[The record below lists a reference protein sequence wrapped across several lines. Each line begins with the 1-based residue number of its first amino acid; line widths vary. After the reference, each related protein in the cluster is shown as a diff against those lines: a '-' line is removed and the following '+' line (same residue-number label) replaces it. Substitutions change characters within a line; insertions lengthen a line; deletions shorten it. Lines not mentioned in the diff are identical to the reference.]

1 MALAWDPD
9 SNCRFT
15 LAKVECG
22 LRDRFDDDDGDD
34 DDDDKLRDFR
44 CLLLLI

>member
-34 DDDDKLRDFR
+34 DDDDKLRDRVVVFFS
-44 CLLLLI
+44 

>member
-22 LRDRFDDDDGDD
+22 LRDRFDDDD
-34 DDDDKLRDFR
+34 DDKLRDRVVVFFS
-44 CLLLLI
+44 

>member
-22 LRDRFDDDDGDD
+22 LRDRFDDDDEAD
-34 DDDDKLRDFR
+34 DDDDKLRVIVFFS
-44 CLLLLI
+44 

>member
-22 LRDRFDDDDGDD
+22 LRDRFDDDDEDD
-34 DDDDKLRDFR
+34 DDDDKLRDRVVVFFS
-44 CLLLLI
+44 

>member
-22 LRDRFDDDDGDD
+22 LRDRFDNDDEYD
-34 DDDDKLRDFR
+34 DDDDKLRDRVVVFFS
-44 CLLLLI
+44 

>member
-34 DDDDKLRDFR
+34 EDDDKLRDRVFVFFS
-44 CLLLLI
+44 

>member
-22 LRDRFDDDDGDD
+22 LRDRFDDDDEDD
-34 DDDDKLRDFR
+34 DDDDKLRDRVIVFFF
-44 CLLLLI
+44 